1 MNYFKSLDMRDF
13 LNYLMKIRFMIFFMK
28 KQNLV
33 HQYFM
38 LKNMGYSYI
47 NVLVKVILIVGILF
61 LY

>member
-1 MNYFKSLDMRDF
+1 
-13 LNYLMKIRFMIFFMK
+13 MKIRFMIFFMK
-28 KQNLV
+28 RQNLV

-61 LY
+61 LYWKDI